1 MMRAP
6 AGVLALGF
14 AILIAGCGDTHN
26 STTIIKTDQAPEERT
41 ARTTPSNDSLSALR
55 QIAEKDGVSCAVY
68 PPGSCQTNVQISEIN
83 PNWGASY
90 IGPQPGYEGEVQP
103 DKASFRRSSSG
114 RWTPVQVGNGG
125 GCKVPQPIRDELKLD
140 CY

>member
-1 MMRAP
+1 MRAP
-6 AGVLALGF
+6 VGVLSLAL

-26 STTIIKTDQAPEERT
+26 STTIIRTVEAPQEQAKTV
-41 ARTTPSNDSLSALR
+41 PSRDSLSALR
-55 QIAEKDGVSCAVY
+55 QVAEEDGVSCAAY
-68 PPGSCQTNVQISEIN
+68 PPGSCQTKAQISEID

-90 IGPQPGYEGEVQP
+90 IGPKPGYEGEIQP

-114 RWTPVQVGNGG
+114 QWMPVQVGNGG
-125 GCKVPQPIRDELKLD
+125 GCKVPQPIRDELNLD